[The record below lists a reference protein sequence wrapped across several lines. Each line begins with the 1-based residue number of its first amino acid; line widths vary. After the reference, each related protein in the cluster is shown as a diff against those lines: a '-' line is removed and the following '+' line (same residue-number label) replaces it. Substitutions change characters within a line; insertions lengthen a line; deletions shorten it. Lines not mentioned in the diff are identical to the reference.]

1 MSNQI
6 GLMISSI
13 FLAIF
18 IIFSGEIIAYQ
29 KINAK
34 AMTATEQ
41 IGLYVQK
48 NGFYRGLL
56 DDVDKEEFFTDI
68 KISTKRDGTNKIY
81 YYTVTTYK
89 EYNSISNIFSFM
101 DQTIICNITV
111 CKKM

>member
-18 IIFSGEIIAYQ
+18 IIFSGEIIACQ
-29 KINAK
+29 TISAK

-56 DDVDKEEFFTDI
+56 DDVDKEGLFTDI
-68 KISTKRDGTNKIY
+68 KISTKRDADNKIY
-81 YYTVTTYK
+81 YYTITTYK
-89 EYNSISNIFSFM
+89 EYSSFSNIFNFM
-101 DQTIICNITV
+101 DRTIVCNITV